1 MKSNLLL
8 LCLAI
13 LLGSVACKKGGS
25 VKSTINGHKYTII
38 QDENGPNA
46 KEGDYVYFTYMVRA
60 KDSVVFNS
68 AMQAPVI
75 KFKLPKI
82 EKTDDLTKSQP
93 ILELLINMSKGDSA
107 TVSHVIDENV
117 KKQIGIPDI
126 SQLEYDVKLVDIKTE
141 AEYAADMEVE
151 AKERNEKIAASQA
164 LVPEIEKSIK
174 MTIEDFKSGKNKD
187 QVITTAS
194 GLKYIVHTTGSGEK
208 PEIGKL
214 VSVNYY
220 GSLMDGTRFDDSWSR
235 GQEFSF
241 PIGQGQVIKG
251 WDEGVSLLP
260 IGSKATFF
268 IPYALAY
275 GEAGSPPT
283 IPAKSDLVFYVE
295 LNGVK

>member
-8 LCLAI
+8 LCLTI
-13 LLGSVACKKGGS
+13 LLGNVACKKGGS

-38 QDENGPNA
+38 QDETGPNA

-251 WDEGVSLLP
+251 WDEGIALMKVGGKVKL
-260 IGSKATFF
+260 I
-268 IPYALAY
+268 IPEDW
-275 GEAGSPPT
+275 GMGRTVP
-283 IPAKSDLVFYVE
+283 VE
-295 LNGVK
+295 LFLQMLL